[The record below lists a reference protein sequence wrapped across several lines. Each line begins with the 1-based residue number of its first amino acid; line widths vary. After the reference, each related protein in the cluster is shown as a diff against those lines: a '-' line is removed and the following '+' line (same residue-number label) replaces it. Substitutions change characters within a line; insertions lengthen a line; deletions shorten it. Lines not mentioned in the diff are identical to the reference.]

1 MSSRKEQKEQLR
13 RERQER
19 AQQDATSSKRRRGI
33 GLIAGGVAVAA
44 VVVVVLIVIS
54 GGGGGGGSDT
64 KSGDKV
70 KKELEGIDMA
80 GLVMGDKKAPVKVIE
95 FADLQCPA
103 CKAFTDQ
110 TLTKVVDK
118 YVKTGKIQMEIV
130 YLTFIGPDSATAAK
144 AALAAGEQ
152 DRAWHF
158 TELAYENQ
166 GAENAGYVT
175 DEFLEGIASEIPD
188 LDVEKWKKDLKST
201 KHDEKLQDFEQRAQ
215 DEGASS
221 TPSFLFLGPNGQED
235 FTSGV
240 IDIDQFSDFV
250 DPMLKGK

>member
-1 MSSRKEQKEQLR
+1 MASRKEQKEQLK

-19 AQQDATSSKRRRGI
+19 AQQDAATSKRRRGI

-44 VVVVVLIVIS
+44 IVVVVLVVIS
-54 GGGGGGGSDT
+54 QGGGGGSDIEA
-64 KSGDKV
+64 GDKV

-80 GLVMGDKKAPVKVIE
+80 GLVMGDKNAPVKVVE

-110 TLTKVVDK
+110 TLSDVVKK

-130 YLTFIGPDSATAAK
+130 YLTFIGPDSTTAAK

-166 GAENAGYVT
+166 GAENSGYAT
-175 DEFLEGIASEIPD
+175 DEFLEDIAAEIPD
-188 LDVEKWKKDLKST
+188 LDVEKWKKDLKSA
-201 KHDEKLQDFEQRAQ
+201 KHDEKLQDFEKRAQ

-221 TPSFLFLGPNGQED
+221 TPSFLFLGPNGQEE

-240 IDIDQFSDFV
+240 IDIDQFSNFV
-250 DPMLKGK
+250 DPMLKSK